1 MIGDGSDFNI
11 EASVDP
17 DLRAAEYVLGSLDAW
32 DRADVA
38 HQATTDARVADR
50 IRVWE
55 WWLAPLLDAIPPVV
69 PRWNLHAGLL
79 KARPERSE

>member
-1 MIGDGSDFNI
+1 MIGDGSGLSL

-32 DRADVA
+32 DRAEVA
-38 HQATTDARVADR
+38 RQATSDARLADR

-55 WWLAPLLDAIPPVV
+55 RWLAPLLDSIPPVV
-69 PRWNLHAGLL
+69 PCWNLHAALL
-79 KARPERSE
+79 KALPERSE